1 MTTSIAMPTVSLP
14 REMAHQAPLLRHP
27 ARMKVIA
34 AGRRFGKTAIGLL
47 AVLDGHGPIQP
58 SGRPLYRGAIDGA
71 QIWWIVPDY
80 PTALEIWRDLKHATR
95 GGRTG
100 KNEVERRVE
109 LHFGGSVTVRSAHDP
124 EALVAVG
131 LDGVVVDE
139 AAKINGSAWDFLRP
153 ALADQ
158 QGWCILIS
166 TPKGMGEN
174 WFYQKFQFAAD
185 APGWARWQEPSSRN
199 PLMTAAE
206 LAQAHADAP
215 RLYAQEYEARFEE
228 LEGAEWPNSYF
239 PDSLWF
245 DDWPQGLTLKTI
257 ALDPSKGRDAKS
269 GDYSAFVLLGRTEDG
284 MLWAESDMGRWTA
297 EHIVELAIEHQRVF
311 LADAFAVEANAWQD
325 LLMAQIAKESQ
336 RRGIMVPVMPI
347 INTANKQVRIR
358 RLGPYLARG
367 AIRFRNTPGTRLGI
381 QQLRDFP
388 LSLHDDFPDAAEMA
402 LRIMVQVW
410 NGRQQKKPER
420 FRA

>member
-1 MTTSIAMPTVSLP
+1 MATFTVCLP
-14 REMAHQAPLLRHP
+14 REMAHQTPILRDP

-34 AGRRFGKTAIGLL
+34 AGRRFGKTALGLM
-47 AVLDGHGPIQP
+47 AVLDGHGPIEN
-58 SGRPLYRGAIDGA
+58 GRPHFRGAFDGGK
-71 QIWWIVPDY
+71 IWWVVPDY

-95 GGRTG
+95 YGRRD
-100 KNEVERRVE
+100 KNEVERRIE
-109 LHFGGSVTVRSAHDP
+109 LHSGGSVTVRSAHDP

-139 AAKINGSAWDFLRP
+139 AAKIDASAWDFLRP
-153 ALADQ
+153 ALADR

-166 TPKGMGEN
+166 TPKGMGDN

-185 APGWARWQEPSSRN
+185 APGWARWQQPSSAN

-215 RLYAQEYEARFEE
+215 RLFAQEYEASF
-228 LEGAEWPNSYF
+228 LEMEGCEWPNSYF

-269 GDYSAFVLLGRTEDG
+269 GDYSAFVLLGRTDDG
-284 MLWAESDMGRWTA
+284 MLWCEADLGRRTA
-297 EHIVELAIEHQRVF
+297 EQIVEDAIEHQRVF
-311 LADAFAVEANAWQD
+311 LADAFAIESNAFAD
-325 LLMAQIAKESQ
+325 LFCTLIARESQ
-336 RRGIMVPVMPI
+336 RRGIMVPVVPVV
-347 INTANKQVRIR
+347 NTVNKQVRIR

-367 AIRFRNTPGTRLGI
+367 AIRFRSTPGTKLLI

-388 LSLHDDFPDAAEMA
+388 LALHDDAPDAAELA
-402 LRIMVQVW
+402 LRTMVQVH
-410 NGRQQKKPER
+410 NGRQRRGPQR
-420 FRA
+420 MRS